1 LTQGIDA
8 HTSSAGFSPA
18 ENVRVQTLSAA
29 RIYDKNDDA
38 HPETVVPQVSHVQLE
53 GAERDY
59 SFPHQSVTVVDFHK
73 KN

>member
-1 LTQGIDA
+1 
-8 HTSSAGFSPA
+8 
-18 ENVRVQTLSAA
+18 VQTLSAA